1 MLVSGLS
8 LKDLHLYLNRSNASL
23 SGPLVGLGFLRKNEH
38 RLGIESRLDGSC
50 SSNVSLSGPLVG
62 LGFLTKKLHAE
73 HGGRE
78 QLGWKFGIGKEKVQL
93 KFGKV
98 KNKKNKKLLC
108 MLTWI
113 QKGYF
118 EQLFE
123 K

>member
-1 MLVSGLS
+1 M
-8 LKDLHLYLNRSNASL
+8 
-23 SGPLVGLGFLRKNEH
+23 GLGFLRKNEH
-38 RLGIESRLDGSC
+38 ESGIESSSDESC
-50 SSNVSLSGPLVG
+50 SSNVSLSGPQVG
-62 LGFLTKKLHAE
+62 LGFLTKKPHVE

-78 QLGWKFGIGKEKVQL
+78 QLGWKFGIGKEKMQM

-108 MLTWI
+108 MLTWT

>member
-1 MLVSGLS
+1 M
-8 LKDLHLYLNRSNASL
+8 
-23 SGPLVGLGFLRKNEH
+23 GLGFLRKNEH
-38 RLGIESRLDGSC
+38 GLGIESRSDGSC
-50 SSNVSLSGPLVG
+50 SSNVSFSGPLVG
-62 LGFLTKKLHAE
+62 LGFLTKKPHVE
-73 HGGRE
+73 HGRRE
-78 QLGWKFGIGKEKVQL
+78 QLGWKFGIGKEKMQL

-108 MLTWI
+108 MLTWT